1 MSYLK
6 DILTEDKLDD
16 KYSSK
21 KTMGLISGA
30 LVCIAFIG
38 DGFHWF
44 AINEN
49 LFNAMLIYSGTML
62 GVSTAKAIFKKQP
75 ITIKIIW

>member
-49 LFNAMLIYSGTML
+49 LFNTMLIYSGTML

-75 ITIKIIW
+75 TTDEK

>member
-6 DILTEDKLDD
+6 DILTEDKLED

-49 LFNAMLIYSGTML
+49 LFNTMLIYSGTML

-75 ITIKIIW
+75 TTDEK

>member
-6 DILTEDKLDD
+6 DILTEDKLED

-38 DGFHWF
+38 DGFQWF
-44 AINEN
+44 TINEN
-49 LFNAMLIYSGTML
+49 LFNTMLIYSGTML

-75 ITIKIIW
+75 TTDEK

>member
-38 DGFHWF
+38 DGFQWF
-44 AINEN
+44 EINEN
-49 LFNAMLIYSGTML
+49 LFNTMLIYSGTML

-75 ITIKIIW
+75 ITDEK

>member
-49 LFNAMLIYSGTML
+49 LFNTMLIYSGTML
-62 GVSTAKAIFKKQP
+62 GVSTAKSIFKKQP
-75 ITIKIIW
+75 ATDEK

>member
-6 DILTEDKLDD
+6 DIFTEDKLDD

-49 LFNAMLIYSGTML
+49 LFNTMLIYSGTML

-75 ITIKIIW
+75 ITDEK

>member
-49 LFNAMLIYSGTML
+49 LFNTMLIYSGTML
-62 GVSTAKAIFKKQP
+62 GVSTAKSIFKKQP
-75 ITIKIIW
+75 TTDEK